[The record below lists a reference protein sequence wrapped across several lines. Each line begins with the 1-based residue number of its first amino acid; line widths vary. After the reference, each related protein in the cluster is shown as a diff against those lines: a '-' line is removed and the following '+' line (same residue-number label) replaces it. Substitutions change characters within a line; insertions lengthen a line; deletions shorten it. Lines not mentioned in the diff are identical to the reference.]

1 MLFYNRFIS
10 MEVMVLKKKFLSV
23 LFLFAIV
30 ISVTACGKKNN
41 NNEELKTYKAS
52 METFFSNVEKI
63 DYTIK
68 TIDPDCDDDSS
79 IKNLFEQFDL
89 LEQEF
94 KTLSEIPV
102 PAEFSYN
109 ESLADEAYDYMVQ
122 ANDYYHQSFT
132 ESSFNPYTLEA
143 ADECY
148 RRANKRVQYIINIL
162 HGELPQD
169 ENVSYQ

>member
-1 MLFYNRFIS
+1 MIFLNRFICV
-10 MEVMVLKKKFLSV
+10 EVIDLKKKFLTA
-23 LFLFAIV
+23 LFLFTI
-30 ISVTACGKKNN
+30 IFSLTACGKKAN
-41 NNEELKTYKAS
+41 NNEELKLYKAS
-52 METFFSNVEKI
+52 METFFSNIEKI

-68 TIDPDCDDDSS
+68 TIDPDCDDNSS
-79 IKNLFEQFDL
+79 IDSLFEQLDL
-89 LEQEF
+89 LEKEF
-94 KTLSEIPV
+94 KYLSEISV
-102 PAEFSYN
+102 PDDFSYN

-148 RRANKRVQYIINIL
+148 KRANKRVQYIINIL